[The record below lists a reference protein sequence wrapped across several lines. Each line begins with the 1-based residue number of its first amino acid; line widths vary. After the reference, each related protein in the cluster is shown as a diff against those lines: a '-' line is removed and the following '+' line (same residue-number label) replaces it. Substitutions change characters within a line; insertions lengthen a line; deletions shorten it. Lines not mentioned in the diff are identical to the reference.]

1 VTVRVVCDTN
11 ILVSAFI
18 AAGPPSRIIEELID
32 GRFELILPRPVL
44 VELKRILTEKLSFT
58 PDRWREAEELLVGL
72 ARRIPSA
79 PEGPAEAVTGDPA
92 DDLIFACAVEAG
104 ADVIVSG
111 DRRHLLPVGE
121 HRGVRVVTAQ
131 ALLADLRKT

>member
-18 AAGPPSRIIEELID
+18 AAGPPSRIIEELLD

-58 PDRWREAEELLVGL
+58 PDRWREAEELLVGRACSIPPG
-72 ARRIPSA
+72 ARGAGRGGDG
-79 PEGPAEAVTGDPA
+79 GP
-92 DDLIFACAVEAG
+92 
-104 ADVIVSG
+104 
-111 DRRHLLPVGE
+111 RR
-121 HRGVRVVTAQ
+121 
-131 ALLADLRKT
+131 